1 MLIFFHEK
9 LFWQLGAMIHREKK
23 RVSKMAEL
31 QAAQILLNWVK
42 DAENGLA
49 AYVQYY
55 LDQNDEATLRK
66 IKEVYDEIKALFG
79 F

>member
-1 MLIFFHEK
+1 
-9 LFWQLGAMIHREKK
+9 
-23 RVSKMAEL
+23 MAEL